1 MSQTSHK
8 CTFFTMDK
16 SRNLSIMLL
25 PASMRVTRRKGR
37 RGREGKKP
45 FRNFLSPSL
54 SPQTGV
60 LVRDQEEQCHFIF
73 ILLKQLSKTSLPP
86 YLCTNTK
93 VSPVSS
99 LLQKFWF
106 ILLLFKQS
114 GFTLSV
120 NMVKKSGV
128 CRFRCMF
135 VFVFVI
141 SLILASDNA
150 TRPAFL
156 RKGHHIKLH
165 LIKKNFQS
173 YGGNGL
179 NGWFT
184 KYNPPTNKSIDPA
197 YINRIKMWLW

>member
-25 PASMRVTRRKGR
+25 PARMRVTRRKGR

-45 FRNFLSPSL
+45 FRNFLPLPSPL
-54 SPQTGV
+54 KRGFWWGTK
-60 LVRDQEEQCHFIF
+60 RNKCHFIF
-73 ILLKQLSKTSLPP
+73 NLLKQLLKTSLPP
-86 YLCTNTK
+86 YLCTNIK

-141 SLILASDNA
+141 SLILACDNA

-156 RKGHHIKLH
+156 RKGHQIKLH
-165 LIKKNFQS
+165 LIEKKFPE
-173 YGGNGL
+173 L
-179 NGWFT
+179 L
-184 KYNPPTNKSIDPA
+184 
-197 YINRIKMWLW
+197 R